1 MKRISLMMV
10 ALATFVGCSQHIN
23 IGRHSASVSVTEDN
37 QVAVAY
43 HEKDVSQEFR
53 EFLKNSPAN
62 SRSALEDGT
71 ATPEEMAFAQLWD
84 SLTEEERQLM
94 MENADSVEIQ
104 QDSYIAVD
112 ADSQAGRS
120 ALAGDTADLEA
131 AAARYGFVV
140 RLEDWFGGMT
150 VPASLVP
157 GELGEELATQGAV
170 EVPAAVL
177 LEQYVQ
183 SKDWDTVD
191 KFLAHLGNPVSL
203 PTLKNEAALLDEA
216 LSRLQTDR
224 GGSRA
229 SAVLDYREN
238 PLRENVGRN
247 LPDGTVLLTSCK
259 EKAFIIAGQWVHA
272 GIFSQKAYKD
282 NGNYD
287 GVHSV
292 YTAQPDEYGG
302 FPADMKPDRPGY
314 ACMDTVYMYTKQ
326 IRFAALKPKNYSAT
340 KAKAAVDVARR
351 IFYNPRPKYSLP
363 LWEIVPFPFFDT
375 SHDLTNRNTYCS
387 KVPYTAW
394 RLQGVNMDSNTFA
407 GNLVTPDDLYGSL
420 YDTYKSFTIR
430 FLWFKKTWR
439 WKTYSAQS
447 DLIMRLGS

>member
-1 MKRISLMMV
+1 MKRIFLMMV

-53 EFLKNSPAN
+53 EFLKNPPAN

-131 AAARYGFVV
+131 AAARYGFVA

-216 LSRLQTDR
+216 LSRLQMS
-224 GGSRA
+224 GNRA
-229 SAVLDYREN
+229 ALVVGYQN
-238 PLRENVGRN
+238 TPLRKNVGRD
-247 LPDGTVLLTSCK
+247 LPDGAVLLTSFK
-259 EKAFIIAGQWVHA
+259 KLAFLVWGQWAHA
-272 GIFSQKAYKD
+272 GIFSKVAYRN
-282 NGNYD
+282 NGNHD

-292 YTAQPDEYGG
+292 YTAQPDEYRG
-302 FPADMKPDRPGY
+302 FPADMQPDRPGY
-314 ACMDTVYMYTKQ
+314 GCMDTVYMYTKQ
-326 IRFAALKPKNYSAT
+326 VRCAAILPKGYTSS
-340 KAKAAVDVARR
+340 KGSAAVAAAKR
-351 IFYNPRPKYSLP
+351 IFYDPWPSYTYP
-363 LWEIVPFPFFDT
+363 PFQDLFFRG
-375 SHDLTNRNTYCS
+375 SYDLTNRNTYCT

-394 RLQGVNMDSNTFA
+394 RLQGNNIERNRYV
-407 GNLVTPDDLYGSL
+407 GNIIAPDDLYASTM
-420 YDTYKSFTIR
+420 DEYKSFTIR
-430 FLWFKKTWR
+430 FLWFSKTWR
-439 WKTYSAQS
+439 WKTYSAETG
-447 DLIMRLGS
+447 LIMRLGS